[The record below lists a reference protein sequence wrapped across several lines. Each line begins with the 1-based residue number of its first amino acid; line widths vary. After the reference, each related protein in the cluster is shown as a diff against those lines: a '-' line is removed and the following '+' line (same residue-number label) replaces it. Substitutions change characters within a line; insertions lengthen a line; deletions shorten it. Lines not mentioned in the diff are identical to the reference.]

1 MFGSRI
7 GYLTGLLLASLVL
20 TIVPAKADTIYDDL
34 TGAIAHGGY
43 VFGQYSPGT
52 TYVIGA
58 AFTPGQNYRFDQF
71 QGLLSLS
78 QGVNDAVIS
87 LYADSGNVPGTL
99 LESWHLVN
107 VLTSAAAGVTLN
119 SVSYP
124 ALVGGQQY
132 WITASMA
139 DPTSTGVWWINDN
152 VRGIYTASLNGGAF
166 TPGFSALFQAFS
178 VSGTPTAAPEPANVG
193 LALLGTIVLA
203 FCLYRKRRETYRSA
217 LRRIRVAGI
226 FERFRKNFILR
237 NFKGAIFV
245 SLFSF
250 GVSTALGSTYN
261 PFADF
266 STVTNPNGVWS
277 YGTSSTVGGS
287 FTPFTYTGSFQ
298 DIPSLP
304 GWEDFARYVP
314 TIAKN
319 VSGSAVHAGTG
330 TIPAGYLLFHPG
342 FYAVDQYAVLRFTAP
357 SAGLYNLAGLF
368 QGLDRYPTT
377 TDNHVVVDGAS
388 VFDGTTFSFGATN
401 PFALSRVLSGGDTV
415 DFLVGTGGN
424 GNTGDEVGF
433 QAMITNSTP
442 EPTSAWLLLGG
453 LAGVGV
459 YVTGHRRTQSMRKT
473 STTTNLTSS

>member
-1 MFGSRI
+1 MKI
-7 GYLTGLLLASLVL
+7 P
-20 TIVPAKADTIYDDL
+20 PAKADTIYDDL
-34 TGAIAHGGY
+34 AGTVAHGGY

-58 AFTPGQNYRFDQF
+58 AFTPDQNYRFDQF

-78 QGVNDAVIS
+78 HGVNDAVIK

-107 VLTSAAAGVTLN
+107 TLTAAAADVTLN
-119 SVSYP
+119 SVSHP
-124 ALVGGQQY
+124 ALIGGQQY
-132 WITASMA
+132 WITAGMT
-139 DPTSTGVWWINDN
+139 DPTSTGVWWINDK
-152 VRGIYTASLNGGAF
+152 VHGTYTASLNGGAF
-166 TPGFSALFQAFS
+166 TLGSPALFQAFS

-193 LALLGTIVLA
+193 LASLGAIVLA
-203 FCLYRKRRETYRSA
+203 FCLYRKRHETYRSA
-217 LRRIRVAGI
+217 LRRIRVAWM
-226 FERFRKNFILR
+226 FERVRKNVLLK
-237 NFKGAIFV
+237 NFKWTLSA

-250 GVSTALGSTYN
+250 LVSTAFGSTYD
-261 PFADF
+261 PFGNF

-298 DIPSLP
+298 GIPSLP
-304 GWEDFARYVP
+304 RWEDFARYVP

-319 VSGSAVHAGTG
+319 VSGSAVNAGTG

-388 VFDGTTFSFGATN
+388 IFDGTTFSFGATN
-401 PFALSRVLSGGDTV
+401 PFAISRVLSAGDTV
-415 DFLVGTGGN
+415 DFSLAPVAIATP
-424 GNTGDEVGF
+424 
-433 QAMITNSTP
+433 AMKSDF
-442 EPTSAWLLLGG
+442 
-453 LAGVGV
+453 
-459 YVTGHRRTQSMRKT
+459 RR
-473 STTTNLTSS
+473 